1 MRRFSSQ
8 QRSPQPLA
16 PDQGALDQAVLNQA
30 VIDQAVHAQR
40 RGRFLERLGGVAAV
54 IPAAPLAIHH
64 ADCEW
69 PFRQNSDFWYLTGFD
84 EPEAVALF
92 LPHRPEGERYV
103 LFVQAKEP
111 RAEVW
116 TGFRWGTEGAVARF
130 GAELAHPL
138 EELPERL
145 ASYLDGAEGIAFRV
159 GKHPKVE
166 PLVLQAWARQLDR
179 APRSGRAALGLV
191 APCPILHEL
200 RLRKGPEELER
211 MREACRISAEAHE
224 LARQVARPGLNERQ
238 VQAVMEQHFLE
249 QGARGPAYG
258 SIVAGGDNA
267 CVLHYT
273 ANNAPLRDGD
283 LLLIDAGCC
292 LPDYYN
298 GDITRTFP
306 INGRFSGEQRALYE
320 LVLAAQQAA
329 VTSVRPGHTAEG
341 VHETALRLLVEGLVE
356 LGLLR
361 GAVDGLIEQGAYRH
375 LYMHRTG
382 HWLGLDVHDVGAYRL
397 GEHHVTLEP
406 GMVLTVEPGL
416 YVSDRLPVPE
426 GQPEIAERWK
436 GIGIRIEDDVAVS
449 DHGHEVLTA
458 AALKVPAALER

>member
-1 MRRFSSQ
+1 M
-8 QRSPQPLA
+8 PIPM
-16 PDQGALDQAVLNQA
+16 PIPQAVYA
-30 VIDQAVHAQR
+30 ER
-40 RGRFLERLGGVAAV
+40 RARFMEALGGAAAV
-54 IPAAPLAIHH
+54 IPAAPLVTHH

-92 LPHRPEGERYV
+92 LPHRQEGERFV
-103 LFVQAKEP
+103 LFVQPKEP
-111 RAEVW
+111 SAEVW
-116 TGFRWGTEGAVARF
+116 NGFRWGCEGAVERF
-130 GAELAHPL
+130 GADVAHPRSDL
-138 EELPERL
+138 AERL
-145 ASYLDGAEGIAFRV
+145 PDYLKGAEGIAFRV
-159 GKHPKVE
+159 GRHPAVE
-166 PLVLQAWARQLDR
+166 PLVLQAWGAQLDR
-179 APRSGRAALGLV
+179 APRSGGAALGLV
-191 APCPILHEL
+191 APCPLLHGL
-200 RLRKGPEELER
+200 RLRKAPEELER
-211 MREACRISAEAHE
+211 LREAARISAEAHE
-224 LARQVARPGLNERQ
+224 LARQV
-238 VQAVMEQHFLE
+238 QAVIEQHFLE

-283 LLLIDAGCC
+283 LLLIDAGCS
-292 LPDYYN
+292 LNDYYN

-320 LVLAAQQAA
+320 LVLAAQEAA
-329 VTSVRPGHTAEG
+329 VATVAPGQTAEG
-341 VHETALRLLVEGLVE
+341 VHDTAVRVLVEGLLE
-356 LGLLR
+356 LGLLS
-361 GAVDGLIEQGAYRH
+361 GDADGIIERGAYRH

-397 GEHHVTLEP
+397 GEHHVALEP

-426 GQPEIAERWK
+426 GQPAIAEGWK

-449 DHGHEVLTA
+449 DHGHEILTA
-458 AALKVPAALER
+458 AALKAPVALER